1 MLVVVSNDLLG
12 LMSFL
17 LPVFSFI
24 IWKIFN
30 RFEKAIYLSVILV
43 LIWMLYV
50 GNMLL
55 FGFNIQS
62 Y

>member
-12 LMSFL
+12 LLSFL

-30 RFEKAIYLSVILV
+30 RFEKAILLKPFGIHFETCAVIS
-43 LIWMLYV
+43 MRR
-50 GNMLL
+50 N
-55 FGFNIQS
+55 
-62 Y
+62 